1 MRNIISEI
9 NRYTS
14 ISRERELTNTEKNE
28 RNTYRKLYLKK
39 FRENFRNHLDNI
51 KVVYMDEN
59 GNEINPNQDMHR
71 NKLIIPVFIFLIYA
85 KIKWYLSKCKTAN
98 IKFIKLKILY
108 FPEYVKIKNA
118 LFIQPENV
126 SDAL

>member
-1 MRNIISEI
+1 MEMMNIITEI

-51 KVVYMDEN
+51 KVDR
-59 GNEINPNQDMHR
+59 PNHSER
-71 NKLIIPVFIFLIYA
+71 IYLI
-85 KIKWYLSKCKTAN
+85 
-98 IKFIKLKILY
+98 
-108 FPEYVKIKNA
+108 
-118 LFIQPENV
+118 
-126 SDAL
+126 